1 MRNSILQDVLMINVP
16 TVFEILTSV
25 IARWNMD
32 KFMVW
37 YHAFSCLVMIMTE
50 CVLGLEVNL

>member
-1 MRNSILQDVLMINVP
+1 MNGILQDVLMINVP

-25 IARWNMD
+25 FARWNRD

-37 YHAFSCLVMIMTE
+37 YHASSCLVTVMTE
-50 CVLGLEVNL
+50 CMLGLEVNL